1 MSFLS
6 PTTRKIFGAGAI
18 CRKRRIAPN
27 RSGGGRT
34 PPQRAWK
41 PIGSCPTRS
50 VSIERLP
57 TSSICSPLFTA
68 YSAHGVA
75 EPCASCRKAPD
86 IETTSLERTGR
97 ATLLPPMGT
106 RKRGIPIRAPR
117 AQVSHHLVC
126 PGLAVS
132 LPGFECLESSPRTA
146 RPGAVTARPSVGR
159 VCTCYF
165 RNSLNRQLRPTVS
178 VFRRSSQSRRLPRRL
193 SDGGRNGHHARKA
206 GRSGALVSFCVARRP
221 LHFAYSCATSTG

>member
-1 MSFLS
+1 MSSLS

-27 RSGGGRT
+27 RSRGGRT
-34 PPQRAWK
+34 PPQRAFK

-57 TSSICSPLFTA
+57 TSWICGPLFTA

-75 EPCASCRKAPD
+75 QPCVPCRKAPD
-86 IETTSLERTGR
+86 IETTSLERAGR

-117 AQVSHHLVC
+117 VQVSHHLVC
-126 PGLAVS
+126 PGLAVF
-132 LPGFECLESSPRTA
+132 LPGFESLESSPRTA
-146 RPGAVTARPSVGR
+146 RPGAVISA
-159 VCTCYF
+159 
-165 RNSLNRQLRPTVS
+165 PTRGLLLS
-178 VFRRSSQSRRLPRRL
+178 PPHAASSRSE
-193 SDGGRNGHHARKA
+193 
-206 GRSGALVSFCVARRP
+206 RRP
-221 LHFAYSCATSTG
+221 RLQRVTFGTA